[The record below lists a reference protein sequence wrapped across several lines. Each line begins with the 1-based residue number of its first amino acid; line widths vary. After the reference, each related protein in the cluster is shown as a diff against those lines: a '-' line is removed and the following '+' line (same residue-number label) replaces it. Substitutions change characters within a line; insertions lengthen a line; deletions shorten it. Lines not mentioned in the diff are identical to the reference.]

1 MKFRAENVLAREP
14 GSQAQAGA
22 QHKKPLISAAARLL
36 ALTAVG
42 FSSVA
47 STAWAQSATDAI
59 ARYREMIADGN
70 PAELY
75 EAAGEDYWK
84 TPGGPKKATLQSCDL
99 GLGPGVVKGAYAQ
112 LPRYFADTGKVQD
125 LESRLMTC
133 MEQIQGIA
141 SQSIID
147 APFGK
152 GAKKD
157 IEAVVAYVVTQSRE
171 MPIKVTASHPLEKEM
186 YEVGKRLF
194 FYQAGPMDFSCA
206 SCHAVDGQR
215 IRLQDL
221 PNLLK
226 NPGAAT
232 GWGSWPAYR
241 VSSGE
246 FWTMQR
252 RINDCFRQQRFAFPL
267 YGSDVTIALSSFMA
281 VNAAGGVMLA
291 PGLKR

>member
-1 MKFRAENVLAREP
+1 MKFRAEKAVAAYGVALSLNDVQSR
-14 GSQAQAGA
+14 
-22 QHKKPLISAAARLL
+22 KPVRSNMSHLL
-36 ALTAVG
+36 ALTVI
-42 FSSVA
+42 SLSTVA
-47 STAWAQSATDAI
+47 STAWSQSASDAI

-112 LPRYFADTGKVQD
+112 LPRYFADTRKVQD

-133 MEQIQGIA
+133 MEQIQGVP

-241 VSSGE
+241 VSNGE